1 MVARENQ
8 CVMALTPV
16 KLPRLIRWTALW
28 PGLYTPATATKPID
42 EPPRDTCR
50 NSPAM
55 PRVTVHPP
63 MSAGLNGPS
72 EAVKGGCRG
81 VWWDSNRARVR
92 VRVCVCARDVKL
104 CACAPRGLPIARVP
118 GSGLEDLCAPHDGVE
133 WENGRSLVQASWDF
147 AVRVIYVW
155 MREQWCNI

>member
-1 MVARENQ
+1 MVARANQ

-92 VRVCVCARDVKL
+92 VRVCVCAGCGIMRV
-104 CACAPRGLPIARVP
+104 CATWPSDSPSPRKRVGGSVRPPWWSRMGEWQEFGIGVVRFCGSCDLRVNARTMV
-118 GSGLEDLCAPHDGVE
+118 
-133 WENGRSLVQASWDF
+133 
-147 AVRVIYVW
+147 
-155 MREQWCNI
+155 

>member
-1 MVARENQ
+1 MLARANQ

-28 PGLYTPATATKPID
+28 PGLYTPATAAEPID
-42 EPPRDTCR
+42 EPPCDTCR

-55 PRVTVHPP
+55 PRVTVHRP

-81 VWWDSNRARVR
+81 VWWDSNRARIRICVC
-92 VRVCVCARDVKL
+92 VCVCARDG
-104 CACAPRGLPIARVP
+104 ACAPRGLPIAPGNRVG
-118 GSGLEDLCAPHDGVE
+118 GSASPWWSRMGEEFGTGVVRFCGSCDL
-133 WENGRSLVQASWDF
+133 
-147 AVRVIYVW
+147 RVNARTMV
-155 MREQWCNI
+155 